1 MKRTAKTNATNAQDD
16 LEILFQEM
24 FGRKLNSIQETT
36 IGKLEENN
44 QQFEDWCK
52 KLNKNIGD
60 VKESVDDFL
69 DDFDKQNRFLDDFDK
84 QNRNT
89 TNLVDRKL
97 NIIGEKLSDTKVEL
111 ESMIGSLND
120 LNEVSLHSKEEMVRL
135 IVSLSEPMAKIDHL
149 ELEQKRL
156 AKSLGVIEC
165 VLEEIKLN
173 LNSLGERIKVDN
185 EKSLKGMQL
194 SVSDAKDEIIVNLT
208 QFSRE
213 LEEMSIIGFDALR
226 NELSVGLEA
235 NQKLVED
242 GKNQTSALI
251 EGHYRSFAQRNHEQY
266 FEVDK
271 QLKQFANYGKVLIG
285 VNAISLIAIFALIY
299 FHLY

>member
-1 MKRTAKTNATNAQDD
+1 MKRTAKTDVTNAQDD

-24 FGRKLNSIQETT
+24 FSRKLNSIQETT

-52 KLNKNIGD
+52 KLHKNIRGVEERVDDSLADLEKQNKN
-60 VKESVDDFL
+60 
-69 DDFDKQNRFLDDFDK
+69 
-84 QNRNT
+84 T
-89 TNLVDRKL
+89 ANLVDGKL
-97 NIIGEKLSDTKVEL
+97 DIIGKKLSDTKAEL
-111 ESMIGSLND
+111 ESMVGSLND
-120 LNEVSLHSKEEMVRL
+120 LNEVSLHSKEEMVKL

-156 AKSLGVIEC
+156 AKSLCVIEC

-185 EKSLKGMQL
+185 EKNLKGMQL
-194 SVSDAKDEIIVNLT
+194 SVSNAKDEIVVNLT
-208 QFSRE
+208 QFSRK
-213 LEEMSIIGFDALR
+213 LEEMSSVGFDALR
-226 NELSVGLEA
+226 NELSAGLELS
-235 NQKLVED
+235 QGLMED

-251 EGHYRSFAQRNHEQY
+251 EGHYRSLVQRNHEQY
-266 FEVDK
+266 SETDK